1 MLTTSSGGKK
11 GKDAKKPTRAEAK
24 LVIKD
29 FFGAAMLKECR
40 WGKDRF
46 FVTLIGDWSQPLTHV
61 VSKELRKRIEATAPE
76 PGWEGRHLE
85 VWLGDDSLDVMTRMQ
100 DEYRRLRSWIG
111 SRFRQVLARTPGERL
126 NPVP

>member
-1 MLTTSSGGKK
+1 MSADNFVWWKK
-11 GKDAKKPTRAEAK
+11 GKDAKKPTRAEAE

-100 DEYRRLRSWIG
+100 DEFTHVCARGLAAVFARYWHGRL
-111 SRFRQVLARTPGERL
+111 EKD
-126 NPVP
+126 